1 MVSERKQV
9 LVVEDDVKTSDIVR
23 AYLEKDGYDVITA
36 HDGLEGLSA
45 ARHYSPDL
53 IVLDLLLPGASV
65 LDVCQTLRNE
75 LSIPII
81 MLTALSTEQDKL
93 RGPRPGGR
101 RLRDQALQSPGTGR
115 QSPRGAAPDR

>member
-1 MVSERKQV
+1 MSSGQKQV
-9 LVVEDDVKTSDIVR
+9 LVVEDDVKTAEIVR
-23 AYLEKDGYDVITA
+23 AYLEKDGYDVVTA

-45 ARHYSPDL
+45 ARNYSPDL
-53 IVLDLLLPGASV
+53 IVLDLLLPGANG

-93 RGPRPGGR
+93 RG
-101 RLRDQALQSPGTGR
+101 LDL
-115 QSPRGAAPDR
+115 GADDYVT